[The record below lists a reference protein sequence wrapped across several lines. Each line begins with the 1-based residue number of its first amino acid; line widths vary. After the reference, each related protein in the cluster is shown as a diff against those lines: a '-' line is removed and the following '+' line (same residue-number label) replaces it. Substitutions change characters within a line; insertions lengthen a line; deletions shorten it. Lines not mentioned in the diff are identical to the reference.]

1 MSDERDRQQ
10 MAISL
15 LRQGKVMRVKN
26 SGKDWNVAVW
36 DDDNIKCAC
45 PVNKMKKQ
53 ECHHVKAVQM
63 YLVSTRTGWKMW

>member
-26 SGKDWNVAVW
+26 DYFRVTGNSGKDWNVAVW
-36 DDDNIKCAC
+36 DDGHLLPISFIA
-45 PVNKMKKQ
+45 
-53 ECHHVKAVQM
+53 H
-63 YLVSTRTGWKMW
+63 GF

>member
-1 MSDERDRQQ
+1 

-15 LRQGKVMRVKN
+15 LRQGKVMRVKNDYFRVTGN

-53 ECHHVKAVQM
+53 
-63 YLVSTRTGWKMW
+63 